1 MVTKLV
7 CPFFKDEIYSKGQ
20 KMQVQAKVRE
30 FTRFYIENMYSA
42 VNNFGFRTLRQYV
55 VIVGSRR
62 VRLLNRTKLSYDML
76 S

>member
-1 MVTKLV
+1 
-7 CPFFKDEIYSKGQ
+7 
-20 KMQVQAKVRE
+20 MQVEAKVRE
-30 FTRFYIENMYSA
+30 FTRFYMENMYSA
-42 VNNFGFRTLRQYV
+42 VNNFGFRTLCRYV

>member
-1 MVTKLV
+1 
-7 CPFFKDEIYSKGQ
+7 
-20 KMQVQAKVRE
+20 MQVQAKVRE